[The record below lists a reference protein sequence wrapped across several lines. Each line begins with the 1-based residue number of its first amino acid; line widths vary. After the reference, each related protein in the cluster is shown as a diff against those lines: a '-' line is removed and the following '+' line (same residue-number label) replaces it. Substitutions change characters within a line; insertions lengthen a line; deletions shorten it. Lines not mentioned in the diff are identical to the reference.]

1 MNSDKKERGITIM
14 MIISIISVMF
24 AIISMALIQTYI
36 NKQIYYKSLEL
47 SRIQKEYDILKVEE
61 RALTH
66 TINQLRYKNLVLDM
80 IRH

>member
-1 MNSDKKERGITIM
+1 M